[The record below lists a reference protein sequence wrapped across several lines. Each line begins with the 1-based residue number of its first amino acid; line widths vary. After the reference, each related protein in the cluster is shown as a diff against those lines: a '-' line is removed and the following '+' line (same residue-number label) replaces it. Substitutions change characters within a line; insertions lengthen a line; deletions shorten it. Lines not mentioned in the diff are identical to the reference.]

1 MFQARCF
8 WRVADVPAQRVIA
21 GCVCW
26 RANLGVQASVNP
38 RAETVEEL
46 QSRRKNLHV
55 GMCKLL
61 REDLA
66 LKAEQLLA
74 DRSQAAGAGK
84 IRDRVSTEFEV
95 GGIRDLVVMEFDEL
109 TRAHERVDADAFNS
123 DDAEY
128 KRLMAEAIDGKAL
141 ALLKLGVFLES
152 AARGSDR
159 AALDRIRD
167 APLAYFA
174 DPAVVLP
181 LQTGVTQFP
190 WAAVVRDKSPEID
203 LGDWDAAPVAAQ
215 ALTSVS
221 TALVRNTNIRVVIIK
236 GGKLPLIEGWV
247 TTRLEWVETKAFQT
261 AMKALPATVALVL
274 RNCVALTLLDLRYE

>member
-1 MFQARCF
+1 
-8 WRVADVPAQRVIA
+8 
-21 GCVCW
+21 
-26 RANLGVQASVNP
+26 LGVQASVNP

-74 DRSQAAGAGK
+74 DRGQAAGADEIRGLAATEFDAGK
-84 IRDRVSTEFEV
+84 IRD
-95 GGIRDLVVMEFDEL
+95 LVAMEFDEL

-128 KRLMAEAIDGKAL
+128 KRLMAEAIDGKAH
-141 ALLKLGVFLES
+141 ALLKLGIFLES

-167 APLAYFA
+167 APLAHFA
-174 DPAVVLP
+174 DPVVVLP

-236 GGKLPLIEGWV
+236 GGKLVLSEGWV
-247 TTRLEWVETKAFQT
+247 TAWIKWGGNAEVWA
-261 AMKALPATVALVL
+261 AMKALPATVALIL
-274 RNCVALTLLDLRYE
+274 QNCVALTNLDLRYE